1 MKKFRELRRKLRAY
15 IVHGL
20 RTELNSIRSNLK
32 EEVGRKG
39 MPVNHFYKRDGGQLW
54 FGAIPIRLLSPR
66 LVDIAHLTGRLS
78 SSKGS

>member
-1 MKKFRELRRKLRAY
+1 
-15 IVHGL
+15 
-20 RTELNSIRSNLK
+20 
-32 EEVGRKG
+32 
-39 MPVNHFYKRDGGQLW
+39 MPVNHFYMRDGGQLW